1 MLYLFDVLFC
11 CIVEKSIKLR
21 EVCNVPENIS
31 LTQQGKLDY
40 NVGTREMRKEK
51 IT

>member
-1 MLYLFDVLFC
+1 
-11 CIVEKSIKLR
+11 LR

-40 NVGTREMRKEK
+40 NVGTRETRKEK
-51 IT
+51 ITLTLAFVLKNRKI